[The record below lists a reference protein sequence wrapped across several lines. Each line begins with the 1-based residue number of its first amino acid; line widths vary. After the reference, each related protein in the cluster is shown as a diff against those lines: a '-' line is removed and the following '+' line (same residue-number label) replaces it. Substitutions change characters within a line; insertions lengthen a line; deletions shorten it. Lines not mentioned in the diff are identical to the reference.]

1 MSIVGTAAF
10 ASPYAVRV
18 RQSRYA
24 EDGRSRPKRRIA
36 KPARTASHNRTGSL
50 ISAFRWPASPN
61 LADTTVL
68 PDRFPGPKSSS
79 PKSAPQLESCS
90 QNEGKVLSQSDP
102 GNIDVFGEHFEKIA
116 SNVET
121 VIQGKRDVIDLIL
134 LGLVSEGHVLVED
147 VPGVGKTQL
156 AKSLA
161 RSVEGAYNRIQFTP
175 DLLPSDVTGISV
187 WDREKRA
194 FEFKPGPIFANIVV
208 GDEINRAS
216 PKTQSSLLEAM
227 AERQVTSDGVTR
239 ELPLPF
245 MVIATQNPLEH
256 EGTYPLP
263 EAQLDRFM
271 MQVVIGYPGREKELE
286 MLDTHGIRS
295 TFLDLQPVVR
305 VEEVHEMIAIARE
318 VAVSQSVKNYI
329 VDLVEG
335 TRLHPDVMLGA
346 SPRSALFLQALARSR
361 AASTGRDYV
370 MPDDIKALA
379 HPVLEHRLAMRPEA
393 QMRGETVTDLID
405 DVLGRL
411 RVPGTKSRIAT

>member
-1 MSIVGTAAF
+1 M
-10 ASPYAVRV
+10 
-18 RQSRYA
+18 
-24 EDGRSRPKRRIA
+24 
-36 KPARTASHNRTGSL
+36 N
-50 ISAFRWPASPN
+50 
-61 LADTTVL
+61 
-68 PDRFPGPKSSS
+68 
-79 PKSAPQLESCS
+79 
-90 QNEGKVLSQSDP
+90 QSDP
-102 GNIDVFGEHFEKIA
+102 GSIGVFGQYFEKIA
-116 SNVET
+116 SNIET

-161 RSVEGAYNRIQFTP
+161 RSVEGAFNRIQFTP

-187 WDREKRA
+187 WDRERRA
-194 FEFKPGPIFANIVV
+194 FEFKHGPIFANIVV

-271 MQVVIGYPGREKELE
+271 MRVVIGYPSREKELE
-286 MLDTHGIRS
+286 MLDIHGVRS

-305 VEEVHEMIAIARE
+305 VDEVQEMIAIAKE
-318 VAVSQSVKNYI
+318 VAVSRSVKNYI

-346 SPRSALFLQALARSR
+346 SPRSALFLQGLARSR
-361 AASTGRDYV
+361 AASKGRDYV
-370 MPDDIKALA
+370 MPDDIKTLA
-379 HPVLEHRLAMRPEA
+379 QPVLEHRLAMRPEA
-393 QMRGETVTDLID
+393 QMRGETVADLIE
-405 DVLGRL
+405 DVLGRI
-411 RVPGTKSRIAT
+411 RVPGTTSRIAT